1 MPRNEKLPGEYG
13 ALTICDAVREGSIL
27 PAMRLL
33 LILMFCLAGGSSAA
47 ATPTWECVTV
57 APMKTSIYVGSVHL
71 ISSVLERQGE
81 QFTATYEARVF
92 PWAFW
97 SERGTIRLHVPPAEL
112 ARAVINIHPSLIPSF
127 CGDGFYGHHVHD
139 AVKKRGC
146 TVTGCTVHFADENY
160 DEGPI
165 ILQKCVEIAYEDDAD
180 TIADKVFAM
189 ECVAFP
195 EAINRVDQ
203 LGMEFFWK
211 RMEL

>member
-1 MPRNEKLPGEYG
+1 MLKMAVLLSGSGRTLDNFHERIHQGSLAGEIQVVISNVAGVLGLKKAEKYGYPAFHAADNARINE
-13 ALTICDAVREGSIL
+13 IL
-27 PAMRLL
+27 EDYA
-33 LILMFCLAGGSSAA
+33 IDIICLAGYLKLY
-47 ATPTWECVTV
+47 TPPT
-57 APMKTSIYVGSVHL
+57 K
-71 ISSVLERQGE
+71 
-81 QFTATYEARVF
+81 
-92 PWAFW
+92 
-97 SERGTIRLHVPPAEL
+97 L

-127 CGDGFYGHHVHD
+127 CGDGYYGHHVHE

-180 TIADKVFAM
+180 AIADKVFAI

-203 LGMEFFWK
+203 LGVEFFWK
-211 RMEL
+211 RVEL